1 MSTNEWQSLKTFNSF
16 NLCKNNKM
24 KVFKL
29 KLKFKETK
37 KEQQNTMLVQKHGQK
52 TKKIIFL

>member
-1 MSTNEWQSLKTFNSF
+1 
-16 NLCKNNKM
+16 M

-29 KLKFKETK
+29 KLKFKETKK